1 MKLTQFGRDDTS
13 WNVGAWNSGPEDDG
27 SGNPGVILFGNAIQ
41 VWAVLQ
47 DRVVTVN
54 EAALT
59 FNADP
64 RLVRQAIEESAW
76 MFVGEHDSIQ
86 HEGE

>member
-1 MKLTQFGRDDTS
+1 MTAFGADPGS
-13 WNVGAWNSGPEDDG
+13 WNCGAWNAGPEDDG
-27 SGNPGVILFGNAIQ
+27 SGNPGVILFGNAVQ

-47 DRVVTVN
+47 DRIVTVN

-59 FNADP
+59 FNAEP
-64 RLVRQAIEESAW
+64 SLVRQAIEESAW
-76 MFVGEHDSIQ
+76 MFVGENDTIQ